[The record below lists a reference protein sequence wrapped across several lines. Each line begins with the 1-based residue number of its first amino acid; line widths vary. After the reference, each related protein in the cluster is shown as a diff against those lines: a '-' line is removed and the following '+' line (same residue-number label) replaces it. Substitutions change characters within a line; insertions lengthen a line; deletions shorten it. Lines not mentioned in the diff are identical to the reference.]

1 MAKYSE
7 EFKVKVVTE
16 NIDGNLSYRSLAKK
30 YHMGSFTPIYEWVK
44 NYERHGMEGL

>member
-16 NIDGNLSYRSLAKK
+16 NIDGNLSYRSLACRAKPPVQTM
-30 YHMGSFTPIYEWVK
+30 HQWRISLAF
-44 NYERHGMEGL
+44 